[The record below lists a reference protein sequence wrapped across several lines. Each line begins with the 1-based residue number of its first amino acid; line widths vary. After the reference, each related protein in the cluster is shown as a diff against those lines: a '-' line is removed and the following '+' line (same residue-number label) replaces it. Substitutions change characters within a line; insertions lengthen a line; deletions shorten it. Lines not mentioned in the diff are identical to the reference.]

1 MIAWSDSTREAY
13 NWKKA
18 GIGGFK
24 QGNRGACRIIPA
36 KGR

>member
-1 MIAWSDSTREAY
+1 MMAFQYAHIFM
-13 NWKKA
+13 WKKA